1 MNQVNTALAI
11 KPSQP
16 AKKPAAKPVKKP
28 VYDHT
33 QGDCNTHNNQ
43 LPAIIISEKKRY
55 QPTVL
60 IGQQTQ
66 ASVLEQA
73 KPAIVESKPKAS
85 KVNAFGTSK
94 GYGDRWPNDGTSAA
108 AIWAALA
115 AQNDNVTHVTK
126 VWAEKLSAQNLQCNK
141 GRVNDANLAIEI
153 NSFRKYLNHHGLMS
167 APKTE
172 VA

>member
-1 MNQVNTALAI
+1 MKQVNTATAIKSVKKTVAKKQQMVI
-11 KPSQP
+11 KPSYDQQQGEVLNP
-16 AKKPAAKPVKKP
+16 PKP
-28 VYDHT
+28 
-33 QGDCNTHNNQ
+33 
-43 LPAIIISEKKRY
+43 LPALVISEKRAY
-55 QPTVL
+55 QPTIL
-60 IGQQTQ
+60 IGQNSQ
-66 ASVLEQA
+66 AQAIEQV

-115 AQNDNVTHVTK
+115 AQSYNVTHVTK
-126 VWAEKLSAQNLQCNK
+126 IWAEKLAAQNLQCAK

-153 NSFRKYLNHHGLMS
+153 NSYRKYLNHHGLMT

-172 VA
+172 SA